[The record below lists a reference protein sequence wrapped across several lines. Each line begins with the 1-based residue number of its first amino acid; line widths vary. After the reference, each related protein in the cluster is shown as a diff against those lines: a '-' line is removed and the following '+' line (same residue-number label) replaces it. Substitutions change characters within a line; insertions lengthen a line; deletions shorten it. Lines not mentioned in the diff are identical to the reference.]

1 MNLAPVTK
9 IDKRNTAASKIF
21 DDDVMSI
28 NCDILLFFQFMVNLE
43 QTGSQIPDV
52 CSVKL
57 TFSLRVTFYPKKR

>member
-43 QTGSQIPDV
+43 QTGSQIPDA